1 MHKVSFSPQFEKE
14 ATAMG
19 RSLQDLKAD
28 LKLHLDSIGTGTMP
42 VPYLGRTG
50 GFTYPQSV
58 VDSDLHRIHVLDP
71 SCPNFN
77 AMEQEAWNRAKNL
90 HNRTSDTYFVFVKN
104 FFEETDVCF
113 LGVMNPAHVQ
123 CNFKAS
129 GMKWFGPLI
138 DAADKF
144 NRM

>member
-19 RSLQDLKAD
+19 HSLQDLKAD
-28 LKLHLDSIGTGTMP
+28 LKLHLDSVGTGTMP

-50 GFTYPQSV
+50 AFTHPQAV
-58 VDSDLHRIHVLDP
+58 VESDLQRIHVFDV

-77 AMEQEAWNRAKNL
+77 AAEQDAWNRARNL
-90 HNRTSDTYFVFVKN
+90 HKRTSDTYFVYTKE
-104 FFEETDVCF
+104 FFDEHHCHF
-113 LGVMNPAHVQ
+113 LGVINPAHIK
-123 CNFKAS
+123 CNFNHS
-129 GMKWFGPLI
+129 GMTWFGPLI

-144 NRM
+144 NGM